1 MRSSQLSKI
10 NSFTIKD
17 HRRIF
22 LFEMEQRV
30 SYHLRLSLD
39 RIAQGSLKLIKLNLF
54 DARYKVLKTIKIR
67 FEESRLDLK

>member
-10 NSFTIKD
+10 NSFIMQD

-39 RIAQGSLKLIKLNLF
+39 RNDRNSLKLIKLNLF

-67 FEESRLDLK
+67 FKESRLDLK